1 MITVTK
7 GIPAKKPSE
16 ECIAKTDKD
25 DYAFFIRKCD
35 DDEAPGSDGFPVD
48 SFSGDI
54 WHPEFSDRM
63 TMFIAGTPGAGKSY
77 LAKEMIKLF
86 PKNYKVL
93 LFTALEEG
101 DGNFKDLVKDKKR
114 FFKIAMTPENLSTF
128 SLDEIRTRAK
138 RTYEAERKMKIEA
151 RKRRREEEM
160 SDVDDDEEE
169 ESEDPKKIPGIIL
182 LFDDVDK
189 IRDKRVENMIFAI
202 MEDALANGRGHEE
215 HDGNGD
221 LHVLC
226 TSHALNDYRKT
237 KYTFENSNYVA
248 LFPGST
254 ARLQMYTMFDKLG
267 LDHELCDEMIRLG
280 KRGEIRSIIIHKVA
294 PMYIIFGNH
303 IMLI

>member
-7 GIPAKKPSE
+7 GSSDAKPSDV
-16 ECIAKTDKD
+16 CIAKTSKGDSA
-25 DYAFFIRKCD
+25 YFIRECD

-48 SFSGDI
+48 SISGDI
-54 WHPEFSDRM
+54 WQPNFQGNDRM

-86 PKNYKVL
+86 PKDYKVL

-101 DGNFKDLVKDKKR
+101 DGNFKELVKDKKR

-128 SLDEIRTRAK
+128 SLDEIRKRAK
-138 RTYEAERKMKIEA
+138 RTYEAEQKARRKDKED
-151 RKRRREEEM
+151 EM
-160 SDVDDDEEE
+160 SDVDDDEDDEE
-169 ESEDPKKIPGIIL
+169 KKKVPGIIL

-189 IRDKRVENMIFAI
+189 IRDKRVESMIFAI

-237 KYTFENSNYVA
+237 KYTFENSNYIA

-280 KRGEIRSIIIHKVA
+280 KRGLIRSIIIHKVA
-294 PMYIIFGNH
+294 PMYIIFGPH